1 MSQNSHKFDV
11 VISGAGPSGSKCAEI
26 LAKAGYNVALI
37 EKDTTWRKPCGG
49 GVSSRIFKYF
59 PQLRK
64 INPHRIKSIGM
75 YSAEFDE
82 LKFSWESMR
91 DDSIV
96 MDRLELDTTIRN
108 VAVDA
113 GAHLFDNHLS
123 YDFITK
129 QGKNIGIKTKNASGS
144 EEFIGKIIII
154 ADGMSSKLAVKSG
167 LRERWDIHELG
178 LAKCAIME
186 GETSL
191 DKRCIH
197 VFFRPYKGYGWIF
210 PISDTK
216 FNIGCGTFEDANLK
230 FNLNHIYEEFIRDPH
245 IKKIL
250 SGQDYKTLWSAAYPL
265 PAKGVKKNSLYGE
278 NIILIGDTAGFVSPI
293 SGEGIHPSI
302 VSGKVAAET
311 AVKALEEEYIS
322 KSILKGYRRDQ
333 NINKIIQNFKLKR
346 SMVEF
351 FYENDGE
358 NLSNMLKLANQ
369 NELFRET
376 VVNMFLFNAAPSKE
390 FFAKIKSFAANN

>member
-1 MSQNSHKFDV
+1 MSEKNLKFDV

-26 LAKAGYNVALI
+26 LARNGFKVALI

-64 INPHRIKSIGM
+64 HNPHRIKSIGM
-75 YSAEFDE
+75 YSAEYDK

-96 MDRLELDTTIRN
+96 MDRLELDNVIRN
-108 VAVDA
+108 VAIDA
-113 GAHLFDNHLS
+113 GARLYDRHLS

-129 QGKNIGIKTKNASGS
+129 GGKRLGIKTKTNSGT
-144 EEFIGKIIII
+144 EEFYGKILII

-167 LRERWDIHELG
+167 LRERWNIQELG

-191 DKRCIH
+191 DKQCIH
-197 VFFRPYKGYGWIF
+197 IFFRPYKGYGWIF
-210 PISDTK
+210 PLSDTK
-216 FNIGCGTFEDANLK
+216 FNIGCGTFEEANEK
-230 FNLNHIYEEFIRDPH
+230 YNLNQIYEEFIHDPH

-250 SGQDYKTLWSAAYPL
+250 SGKNYRTIWSAAFPL
-265 PAKGVKKNSLYGE
+265 PGRGVKKKSLYGE
-278 NIILIGDTAGFVSPI
+278 NIMLIGDTVGFVSPI

-311 AVKALEEEYIS
+311 AVKAIEEENIS
-322 KSILKGYRRDQ
+322 IKMLKNYRKHS

-351 FYENDGE
+351 FYEKDGK
-358 NLSNMLKLANQ
+358 NLSNMLKLANK
-369 NELFRET
+369 NDRFRET
-376 VVNMFLFNAAPSKE
+376 VVNMFLFNVAPSKE
-390 FFAKIKSFAANN
+390 FFSKIREYGSS

>member
-1 MSQNSHKFDV
+1 MTKNDQKFDV
-11 VISGAGPSGSKCAEI
+11 IISGAGPSGSKCAEI
-26 LAKAGYNVALI
+26 LAKSGFKVALI

-59 PQLRK
+59 PQLRRF
-64 INPHRIKSIGM
+64 NPHRIKSIGM
-75 YSAEFDE
+75 YSADYEN
-82 LKFSWESMR
+82 LHFSWESMK

-96 MDRLELDTTIRN
+96 IDRLELDNLIRN

-113 GAHLFDNHLS
+113 GAQLFDDHIS
-123 YDFITK
+123 YDFLIK
-129 QGKNIGIKTKNASGS
+129 QGKRVGIKTKTQEKI
-144 EEFIGKIIII
+144 EEFYGKILII

-167 LRERWDIHELG
+167 LRKKWEIDELG

-191 DKRCIH
+191 DTQSIH

-210 PISDTK
+210 PLSERK
-216 FNIGCGTFEDANLK
+216 FNIGCGTFEEANRK
-230 FNLNHIYEEFIRDPH
+230 YNLNTIYEEFIRDPR
-245 IKKIL
+245 IKHLLPEKT
-250 SGQDYKTLWSAAYPL
+250 YKQTWSASFPL
-265 PAKGVKKNSLYGE
+265 PAKGVKKNSLFGE
-278 NIILIGDTAGFVSPI
+278 NIMLIGDTAGFVSPI

-311 AVKALEEEYIS
+311 AIAALEEENIS
-322 KSILKGYRRDQ
+322 KKQLKKYKTNS
-333 NINKIIQNFKLKR
+333 NISKIIRNFQLKR

-358 NLSNMLKLANQ
+358 NLSIMLKLAKQ
-369 NELFRET
+369 NEKFRDI

-390 FFAKIKSFAANN
+390 FFSKIKDFKLN

>member
-1 MSQNSHKFDV
+1 MSEKNIDFDV
-11 VISGAGPSGSKCAEI
+11 VVSGAGPSGSKCAEV
-26 LAKAGYNVALI
+26 LAKNGFKVALI

-64 INPHRIKSIGM
+64 LNPHRIKSIGM
-75 YSAEFDE
+75 YSAEYDK

-96 MDRLELDTTIRN
+96 MDRLELDNIIRN
-108 VAVDA
+108 VAIDA
-113 GAHLFDNHLS
+113 GARLFDKHLS

-129 QGKNIGIKTKNASGS
+129 GGKKLGIKTKTNSGT
-144 EEFIGKIIII
+144 EEFYGKILII
-154 ADGMSSKLAVKSG
+154 ADGMSSKLAVKSR
-167 LRERWDIHELG
+167 LRERWNIQELG
-178 LAKCAIME
+178 LAKCSIME

-191 DKRCIH
+191 DKQCIH

-210 PISDTK
+210 PLSDTK
-216 FNIGCGTFEDANLK
+216 FNIGCGTFEDANEK
-230 FNLNHIYEEFIRDPH
+230 YNLNQIYEEFIHDPH

-250 SGQDYKTLWSAAYPL
+250 SGKNYRTLWSAAFPL
-265 PAKGVKKNSLYGE
+265 PGRGVKKKSLYGE
-278 NIILIGDTAGFVSPI
+278 NIMLIGDTVGFVSPI

-311 AVKALEEEYIS
+311 AVKAIEEENIS
-322 KSILKGYRRDQ
+322 KKMLKDYRRHS

-351 FYENDGE
+351 FYEKDGK
-358 NLSNMLKLANQ
+358 NLSNMLKLANK
-369 NELFRET
+369 NDTFRET
-376 VVNMFLFNAAPSKE
+376 VVNMFLFNATPSKE
-390 FFAKIKSFAANN
+390 FFSKIQEYGSS